1 MTEPTSS
8 QPATVAREAV
18 RLVDIINLSSSANTL
33 LKNRVL
39 SMRARGVDNRIL
51 CIDGPYVRVLREK
64 GIPVETAGMPR
75 GVNPLRMLFATF
87 EMAAY
92 LRRERID
99 LVHTHCSMPGIL
111 GRVAARLAGVPVIIH
126 TIHGLHVH
134 DRWNP
139 VMRHLYTLAEKL
151 CGMFTDMLLSQNRTD
166 LDLAGRFAFVPPE
179 RLRFIGNGIDVDR
192 FHPLPRAASKDGAL
206 TVICTA
212 RLEPVK
218 NHPQLFEA
226 VKQLKERGIATR
238 LWLVGD
244 GELKADYQ
252 ELCRTMGIAD
262 RVEFLGYRDDV
273 PALLAQA
280 DVSVLTSVKEGIPRA
295 LLEAMAME
303 LPVIGTRVVGTEET
317 VRDGETGYLI
327 EYGDAAAL
335 TEKLAR
341 LAADPGLR
349 ERLGK
354 RGREV
359 VLAEFDEAQ
368 IVDSLATVYR
378 QMLRNKGVATPA
390 VLSHAVKP

>member
-8 QPATVAREAV
+8 QPAAVSREAV
-18 RLVDIINLSSSANTL
+18 RLVDIINISSSANTL

-51 CIDGPYVRVLREK
+51 CIDGPYVRVLREM

-75 GVNPLRMLFATF
+75 GVNPLRMLLATF

-99 LVHTHCSMPGIL
+99 LVHTHCAMPGIL
-111 GRVAARLAGVPVIIH
+111 GRLAARLAGVPVIVH
-126 TIHGLHVH
+126 TIHGMHVH

-139 VMRHLYTLAEKL
+139 VVRNIFTMAEKI

-166 LDLAGRFAFVPPE
+166 LELASRHGFVPPE
-179 RLRFIGNGIDVDR
+179 RLRFIGNGIDVER
-192 FHPLPRAASKDGAL
+192 FHPLPRATSHDGSL
-206 TVICTA
+206 TLICTA

-244 GELKADYQ
+244 GELKTEYQ
-252 ELCRTMGIAD
+252 ALCETMGIAD

-335 TEKLAR
+335 ADQLAR
-341 LAADPGLR
+341 LAADPALR
-349 ERLGK
+349 ARLGK

-368 IVDSLATVYR
+368 IVESLATVYR
-378 QMLRNKGVATPA
+378 LVLRNKGVATPA
-390 VLSHAVKP
+390 VQPHAVKP